1 MFIKIET
8 KKSILER
15 FIDEMNSYRSFV
27 LSFDVSDETAKELFY
42 QAQGVMLTYLDL
54 YPKYEEE
61 MYDIWE
67 KEYYYAMTARVGER

>member
-15 FIDEMNSYRSFV
+15 FIDEMNTYRSFV
-27 LSFDVSDETAKELFY
+27 LAFDVSNENASKLFF
-42 QAQGVMLTYLDL
+42 QAQGVMLTYCDM

-61 MYDIWE
+61 IYDIWE
-67 KEYYYAMTARVGER
+67 QEYYYAMTARVGEL